1 MRNACFSKPI
11 KYPAKGRYTG
21 PILVRSRFA
30 WETMRKQ
37 EIQLQNSDGSHC
49 RWLCQAEADRLEKSK
64 EAHRISKRKASRQIY
79 RFHAVAQ
86 ASESRDSSPQITP
99 SDVKALVG
107 LYKVD
112 ETWVERLIGFK
123 LLREGTLVPQSGYL

>member
-1 MRNACFSKPI
+1 MLARTI
-11 KYPAKGRYTG
+11 
-21 PILVRSRFA
+21 
-30 WETMRKQ
+30 E
-37 EIQLQNSDGSHC
+37 LQNPDGS
-49 RWLCQAEADRLEKSK
+49 LCKWICLPEAERMLKGGFIR
-64 EAHRISKRKASRQIY
+64 RISTRKAPKQIY
-79 RFHAVAQ
+79 RFHAIAEP
-86 ASESRDSSPQITP
+86 SESRDSSPQITP